1 MNLQNIPSC
10 FTCNGQTLTTP
21 EKNLLAKLQ
30 TKYGFDVTGSQGEA
44 NTRVNRVIGVTSK
57 PLNPLVAALVDFIY
71 ECYDAYE
78 RNNYQMTYNGKDV
91 AIGTFDRVK
100 YLVLKLDSQ
109 AYGDLI
115 D

>member
-1 MNLQNIPSC
+1 MNLTAIPEC
-10 FTCNGQTLTTP
+10 FTCNGKQLTTP

-30 TKYGFDVTGSQGEA
+30 IKYGFDVTASQSDA
-44 NTRVNRVIGVTSK
+44 NTRVNRVTGITSG

-71 ECYDAYE
+71 ECYDNYE

-91 AIGTFDRVK
+91 PVSLFDRAK
-100 YLVLKLDSQ
+100 YLILKLDSQ